1 MALKQLI
8 LRQKIKVLN
17 QQLAD
22 MRSKDT
28 DFETR
33 SAAMKTRE
41 EELAAAISE
50 VTEETNAEERELI
63 ESQVSEFE
71 SEQEA
76 LGADQAAHEDA
87 KKKLEDEIQKL
98 QAELDEVE
106 NRQAQIEQ
114 PAEPD
119 KERKSDYMSK
129 RHRFF
134 EGISAEVRSTLI
146 AREDVKGF
154 LTRVRSLKGQ
164 KRAVTGA
171 ELEIPEILLEV
182 LRDNLHR
189 YSKLAKHVFVKSV
202 SGKARQTIMGS
213 IPEGVWTEAVG
224 ALNELALSFSQ
235 IEVDGYKVGGF
246 IPVPNSTLEDSEL
259 NLLSDIMDMI
269 GQSIGLGVDKAIV
282 FGSGTKMPLGFLTR
296 LAQTS
301 APSDWD
307 ANGPAWTDLHT
318 TNILKFSPSGMTSE
332 TFFANLVAYCGVA
345 KSNYSNGQK
354 FWVMNDK
361 TWQTILAKTIAFN
374 AAGALVAASN
384 GVMPI
389 IGGAVEILEFMDD
402 YDVAGGYGSL
412 YLLAERAGAQ
422 LAVSDQA
429 MFIEDQTVFKGTARY
444 DGQPVFGEG
453 FVIVN
458 INNETPTTSASFAT
472 DAANAVATPYGLPIA
487 GTYAATQTVNLYC
500 LTPGAVIYYTTDGST
515 PDDTDTLFTGPI
527 TVEDTTTIKAI
538 AYKNGVA
545 SSVFSEAITISA
557 G

>member
-1 MALKQLI
+1 MLKQLV

-17 QQLAD
+17 QQLES
-22 MRSKDT
+22 MRAKDA

-41 EELAAAISE
+41 QELATAIGE
-50 VTEETNAEERELI
+50 VTDETSAEDREAI
-63 ESQVSEFE
+63 ESQISDFE
-71 SEQEA
+71 TEQEGFVA
-76 LGADQAAHEDA
+76 EKAEQDA
-87 KKKLEDEIQKL
+87 SKKKLEDEIQKL
-98 QAELDEVE
+98 QAELDEIE
-106 NRQAQIEQ
+106 NRQAQTEQ
-114 PAEPD
+114 PVEPAQ
-119 KERKSDYMSK
+119 ERKADFMSK

-189 YSKLAKHVFVKSV
+189 YSKLASKVFVKTV

-213 IPEGVWTEAVG
+213 IPEGIWTEAVG

-282 FGSGTKMPLGFLTR
+282 FGTGTKMPLGILTR

-318 TNILKFSPSGMTSE
+318 TNVLKFSPSGMDSATY
-332 TFFANLVAYCGVA
+332 FANLVAYLGVA

-354 FWVMNDK
+354 FWAMNEK
-361 TWQTILAKTIAFN
+361 TWQTIMSKTIAFN
-374 AAGALVAASN
+374 AAGALVAATN

-389 IGGAVEILEFMDD
+389 VGGDIVILPFIDD
-402 YDVAGGYGSL
+402 YDIVGGYGSL

-422 LAVSDQA
+422 IAVSDQA

-458 INNETPTTSASFAT
+458 VNNETPTTSASFAA
-472 DAANAVATPYGLPIA
+472 DSANVANTPYALPIA
-487 GTYAATQTVNLYC
+487 GSYTGAQNVQLFSN
-500 LTPGAVIYYTTDGST
+500 PGTDIYYTVDGST
-515 PDDTDTLFTGPI
+515 PDKTKTLYTGAAI
-527 TVEDTTTIKAI
+527 AVAASKTIKAI
-538 AYKNGVA
+538 AYKGDA
-545 SSVFSEAITISA
+545 ESSVLSAAYVIS
-557 G
+557 

>member
-17 QQLAD
+17 QQLTD
-22 MRSKDT
+22 MRAKDT

-76 LGADQAAHEDA
+76 LGADQAAHEDS

-119 KERKSDYMSK
+119 KERKSDFMSK

-134 EGISAEVRSTLI
+134 EGISTEIRSSLI
-146 AREDVKGF
+146 ARTEVKDF
-154 LTRVRSLKGQ
+154 LTRVRALKGQ

-282 FGSGTKMPLGFLTR
+282 FGSGTKMPLGILTR

-422 LAVSDQA
+422 IAVSDQA

-458 INNETPTTSASFAT
+458 INNETPTTSASFASDT
-472 DAANAVATPYGLPIA
+472 ANSCATPYALPIA
-487 GTYAATQTVNLYC
+487 GSYATSVDVGLYC
-500 LTPGAVIYYTTDGST
+500 VTPGSKIYYTTDGST
-515 PDDTDTLFTGPI
+515 PDNTDTEATATI
-527 TVEDTTTIKAI
+527 TLEATTTIKAI
-538 AYKNGVA
+538 AYDQNGNA
-545 SSVFSEAITISA
+545 SSVFTAAYTIT
-557 G
+557 

>member
-1 MALKQLI
+1 MLKQLV

-17 QQLAD
+17 QQLES
-22 MRSKDT
+22 MRAKDA

-41 EELAAAISE
+41 QEIATAIGE
-50 VTEETNAEERELI
+50 VTDETSAEDREAI
-63 ESQVSEFE
+63 ESQISDFE
-71 SEQEA
+71 TEQEGFVA
-76 LGADQAAHEDA
+76 EKAEQDA
-87 KKKLEDEIQKL
+87 SKKKLEDEIQKL
-98 QAELDEVE
+98 QAELDEIE
-106 NRQAQIEQ
+106 NRQAQTEQ
-114 PAEPD
+114 PVEPVQ
-119 KERKSDYMSK
+119 ERKADFMSE

-282 FGSGTKMPLGFLTR
+282 FGSGTKMPLGILTR

-332 TFFANLVAYCGVA
+332 TFFANLVAYLGVA

-354 FWVMNDK
+354 FWAMNEK
-361 TWQTILAKTIAFN
+361 TWQTIMSKTIAFN
-374 AAGALVAASN
+374 AAGALVAATN

-389 IGGAVEILEFMDD
+389 VGGDIVILPFIDD
-402 YDVAGGYGSL
+402 YDIVGGYGSL

-422 LAVSDQA
+422 IAVSDQA

-458 INNETPTTSASFAT
+458 VNNETPTTSASFAA
-472 DAANAVATPYGLPIA
+472 DSANVANTPYALPIA
-487 GTYAATQTVNLYC
+487 GSYTGAQNVQLFSN
-500 LTPGAVIYYTTDGST
+500 PGTDIYYTVDGST
-515 PDDTDTLFTGPI
+515 PDKTKTLYTGAAI
-527 TVEDTTTIKAI
+527 AVAASKTVKAI
-538 AYKNGVA
+538 AYKGDA
-545 SSVFSEAITISA
+545 ESSVLSAAYVIS
-557 G
+557 

>member
-1 MALKQLI
+1 MALKQI
-8 LRQKIKVLN
+8 VLRSRIKLMQK
-17 QQLAD
+17 QLDDLRA
-22 MRSKDT
+22 KDAE
-28 DFETR
+28 FETR
-33 SAAMKTRE
+33 TATMKIRE
-41 EELAAAISE
+41 SELEAAISE
-50 VTEETNAEERELI
+50 ITEETSAEERDVVEA
-63 ESQVSEFE
+63 QVAEFE
-71 SEQEA
+71 TENSAIETEMA
-76 LGADQAAHEDA
+76 EHDNA
-87 KKKLEDEIQKL
+87 KKNLEAEIQKL
-98 QAELDEVE
+98 QAELDEIE
-106 NRQAQIEQ
+106 NRQAPIEQ

-119 KERKSDYMSK
+119 KERNAVYMTK

-134 EGISAEVRSTLI
+134 DGIATEVRSSLI
-146 AREDVKGF
+146 ARTEVKDF
-154 LTRVRSLKGQ
+154 LTRIRALKGQ

-189 YSKLAKHVFVKSV
+189 YSKLASKVFVKSV

-307 ANGPAWTDLHT
+307 ANAPAWTDLHT
-318 TNILKFSPSGMTSE
+318 TNVLKFDPASMSSE
-332 TFFANLVAYCGVA
+332 TFFANLVAYLGVA

-374 AAGALVAASN
+374 AAGALVATAN

-389 IGGAVEILEFMDD
+389 IGGDVVILEFMDD
-402 YDVAGGYGSL
+402 YDIAGGYGSL

-422 LAVSDQA
+422 IAVSDQA

-458 INNETPTTSASFAT
+458 INNETPTTSASFASDT
-472 DAANAVATPYGLPIA
+472 ANTCATPYALPIA
-487 GTYAATQTVNLYC
+487 GSYATSVDVGLYC
-500 LTPGAVIYYTTDGST
+500 VTPGSKIYYTTDGST
-515 PDDTDTLFTGPI
+515 PDNTDTEATATI
-527 TVEDTTTIKAI
+527 TLEATTTIKAI
-538 AYKNGVA
+538 AYDQNGNA
-545 SSVFSEAITISA
+545 SSVFTAAYTIT
-557 G
+557 

>member
-1 MALKQLI
+1 MLKQLV

-17 QQLAD
+17 QQLES
-22 MRSKDT
+22 MRAKDA
-28 DFETR
+28 DFEAR

-41 EELAAAISE
+41 QEIATAIGE
-50 VTEETNAEERELI
+50 VTDETSAEDREAI
-63 ESQVSEFE
+63 ESQISDFE
-71 SEQEA
+71 TEQEGFVA
-76 LGADQAAHEDA
+76 EKAEQDA
-87 KKKLEDEIQKL
+87 SKKKLEDEIQKL
-98 QAELDEVE
+98 QAELDEIE
-106 NRQAQIEQ
+106 NRQAQPEQ
-114 PAEPD
+114 PVEPVQ
-119 KERKSDYMSK
+119 ERKADFMSK

-259 NLLSDIMDMI
+259 NLLSGIMDMI

-282 FGSGTKMPLGFLTR
+282 FGSGTKMPLGILTR

-332 TFFANLVAYCGVA
+332 TFFANLVAYLGVA

-354 FWVMNDK
+354 FWAMNEK
-361 TWQTILAKTIAFN
+361 TWQTIMSKTIAFN
-374 AAGALVAASN
+374 AAGALVAATN

-389 IGGAVEILEFMDD
+389 VGGDIVILPFIDD
-402 YDVAGGYGSL
+402 YDIVGGYGSL

-422 LAVSDQA
+422 IAVSDQA

-458 INNETPTTSASFAT
+458 VNNETPTTSASFAA
-472 DAANAVATPYGLPIA
+472 DSANVANTPYALPIA
-487 GTYAATQTVNLYC
+487 GSYTGAQNVQLFSN
-500 LTPGAVIYYTTDGST
+500 PGTDIYYTVDGST
-515 PDDTDTLFTGPI
+515 PDKTKTLYTGAAI
-527 TVEDTTTIKAI
+527 AVAASKTVKAI
-538 AYKNGVA
+538 AYKGDA
-545 SSVFSEAITISA
+545 ESSVLSAAYVIS
-557 G
+557 